1 MARLLAALLLLV
13 ALVGCEHIFVRGNGG
28 ERGVDN
34 WQVGI
39 PL

>member
-1 MARLLAALLLLV
+1 VTRLLVALLLLV
-13 ALVGCEHIFVRGNGG
+13 ALAGCEHLFVRGNGG